1 MTILKQKSI
10 VKQCLSKNKK
20 VKKEKNNQL
29 RKIEKSIKQLHK
41 NMKISHIIS

>member
-29 RKIEKSIKQLHK
+29 RKINKTIT
-41 NMKISHIIS
+41 